1 MRIPLTIIFV
11 ILAIISSSCRKGEL
25 IGREVQV
32 GDSDILLLT
41 TDSFHISA
49 RTIEAEPERT
59 DELFE
64 GMLGA
69 YTDPIFGTTVISY
82 VSQYHLE
89 QEGFVFPSDAIFDS
103 AFVSFRLTGG
113 YRETDIDGA
122 VRALVHFQVYE
133 LAQDIAQEDIYRS
146 NEAVK
151 VQPQIVGE
159 YEGLI
164 GMFDT
169 IYVGDDPQPSQ
180 IRIKMNDAWGEKIIN
195 ADSIN
200 YVSDESFKSF
210 MKGLAILPIQT
221 NEANSN
227 GAIFYFNPLS
237 TFTKVTVHYH
247 TPTDTTQFSFVP
259 DDLTANFMTFKHD
272 YSNAPIQS
280 VLDDTA
286 SGSNQLFLQATIGTD
301 VQIELK
307 DIVSKFGAS
316 PKVINYAELFIPVD
330 TTQPY
335 TPIAKLSVSRK
346 LENGTAEFL
355 PDQIQS
361 GTRVID
367 GTFDADSARY
377 RFLITQYV
385 QEIIHNYTPGDVKSE
400 ILLLSAFGNNTLSN
414 RSVVNGPRPNDPAA
428 DKMKIVITYTPL
440 N

>member
-1 MRIPLTIIFV
+1 MRIPFTVIIVLLV
-11 ILAIISSSCRKGEL
+11 IFSTSCRKGEL

-41 TDSFHISA
+41 TDSFHIDA

-69 YTDPIFGTTVISY
+69 YDDPIFGSTVISY
-82 VSQYHLE
+82 ISQYHLE
-89 QEGFVFPSDAIFDS
+89 QQGFVFPTDAIFDS

-113 YRETDIDGA
+113 YRETGIDGR
-122 VRALVHFQVYE
+122 VRSMVHFQVYE
-133 LAQDIAQEDIYRS
+133 LAQDITQEEIYKS
-146 NEAVK
+146 NENVK
-151 VQPQIVGE
+151 VKPAIIGE
-159 YEGLI
+159 FEGLV
-164 GMFDT
+164 GLFDT
-169 IYVGDDPQPSQ
+169 VYVGQDPQPSQ
-180 IRIKMNDAWGEKIIN
+180 IRIKMDDAWGEKMVHT
-195 ADSIN
+195 DSNN
-200 YVSDESFKSF
+200 YLTNESFTSF
-210 MKGLAILPIQT
+210 MKGLAVLPIQT
-221 NEANSN
+221 NQANSN
-227 GAIFYFNPLS
+227 GVIFYFNPLS
-237 TFTKVTVHYH
+237 TFTNVTIHYH
-247 TPTDTTQFSFVP
+247 TDTDTTQFSFVP

-272 YSNAPIQS
+272 YANAPIQA
-280 VLDDTA
+280 VLDDTVA
-286 SGSNQLFLQATIGTD
+286 GSNQLFLQATIGTD
-301 VQIELK
+301 VQIELS
-307 DIVSKFGAS
+307 DIVSKFGSS

-330 TTQPY
+330 TNQPY

-400 ILLLSAFGNNTLSN
+400 VLLLSAFGNNTLAN
-414 RSVVNGPRPNDPAA
+414 RSVVNGPRPNDPTAE
-428 DKMKIVITYTPL
+428 KMKIVITYTPL